1 MKSFKT
7 LILAST
13 LAAISATS
21 AFAGEYGT
29 WNSGGNYTGG
39 TSGNTGEANIMNGQ
53 VTLQTQWSNLNT
65 VIDSVGGDA
74 ALQGAAAGN
83 LVDIM
88 TMNDTRVNS
97 TQYVGPDAAIGSNIM
112 ADISN
117 VWGSVGISN
126 QAVCNGASVST
137 DPVLTAVRSS
147 QECRA
152 SDPASLIQGNVMGVV
167 GDMAIQSLAMGN
179 TFETDSNAPNFP
191 VFNSQ
196 VNGSIGAS
204 TINMSAFNIGGS
216 MSMTSA
222 AIGNKAQILHYNTSG
237 H

>member
-1 MKSFKT
+1 MMTRFKT
-7 LILAST
+7 LILAT
-13 LAAISATS
+13 ALASLTATS
-21 AFAGEYGT
+21 AFAGGEYGS
-29 WNSGGNYTGG
+29 WGNDSSYSGGAGSNVL
-39 TSGNTGEANIMNGQ
+39 NGQ
-53 VTLQTQWSNLNT
+53 VTLQTQWSNINT

-97 TQYVGPDAAIGSNIM
+97 SQFVGPNAAIGSNII
-112 ADISN
+112 ADVSN

-126 QAVCNGASVST
+126 QALCNGASVST
-137 DPVLTAVRSS
+137 DPILTAVRSS

-152 SDPASLIQGNVMGVV
+152 SDPAALIDARVNGVV
-167 GDMAIQSLAMGN
+167 GDMAVQSLAMGN

-191 VFNSQ
+191 VVTNQ
-196 VNGSIGAS
+196 INGSIGAS

-216 MSMTSA
+216 MSLTSG
-222 AIGNKAQILHYNTSG
+222 AIGNKAQILHYSTNG
-237 H
+237 N

>member
-1 MKSFKT
+1 MKTFKT
-7 LILAST
+7 LILASA
-13 LAAISATS
+13 LALTATS
-21 AFAGEYGT
+21 AFASGEYGGGYGS
-29 WNSGGNYTGG
+29 WDNNGNYGNGG
-39 TSGNTGEANIMNGQ
+39 IANIMNGQ

-97 TQYVGPDAAIGSNIM
+97 SQYVGPDAAIGSDIN
-112 ADISN
+112 ASISN

-137 DPVLTAVRSS
+137 DPILTAVRST

-152 SDPASLIQGNVMGVV
+152 SDPAAQINGLVNGVV
-167 GDMAIQSLAMGN
+167 GDMAVQSLAMGN
-179 TFETDSNAPNFP
+179 TFQTDSNAPNFP

-196 VNGSIGAS
+196 INGSIGAS
-204 TINMSAFNIGGS
+204 TINMNAFNIGGS

-222 AIGNKAQILHYNTSG
+222 AIGNKAQILHYSTNG
-237 H
+237 N

>member
-1 MKSFKT
+1 MLTRFKT
-7 LILAST
+7 LVLASALAT
-13 LAAISATS
+13 LSATS
-21 AFAGEYGT
+21 AFAGGEYGS
-29 WNSGGNYTGG
+29 WIDGGSYSGGAG
-39 TSGNTGEANIMNGQ
+39 SGSNVLNGQ
-53 VTLQTQWSNLNT
+53 VTLQTQWSNINT

-97 TQYVGPDAAIGSNIM
+97 SQYVGPNAAIGSNII
-112 ADISN
+112 ADVSN

-126 QAVCNGASVST
+126 QALCNGASVST
-137 DPVLTAVRSS
+137 DPIVTSVRNS

-152 SDPASLIQGNVMGVV
+152 SDPSSLIDARVNGVV
-167 GDMAIQSLAMGN
+167 GDMAVQSLAMGN
-179 TFETDSNAPNFP
+179 TLETDSNAPNFP
-191 VFNSQ
+191 INNSQ
-196 VNGSIGAS
+196 INGSIGAS

-216 MSMTSA
+216 MSLTSG
-222 AIGNKAQILHYNTSG
+222 AIGNKAQILHYSTNG